1 MSRDHDGHSPYV
13 ICSVCYGRGKV
24 LVEVS
29 GSLPFVTCAVCNGSG
44 EMSRDHDGHSPYVIC
59 SACLGVG
66 AQPITGGMELIR

>member
-1 MSRDHDGHSPYV
+1 M
-13 ICSVCYGRGKV
+13 
-24 LVEVS
+24 VEVS